1 MLNLPCL
8 ISIPPS
14 HQVLES
20 GGGTYIFCGTPSC
33 VIVAVILQRSC
44 NPLCHPCLTP
54 SHPQVLEN
62 GGRTYTFCGTPGY
75 VAPENV
81 LAHGYNFSVDW

>member
-1 MLNLPCL
+1 MGWAHALLGSRAGAYVASAPYLATSLSLLSCSVRAQPAVSLCL
-8 ISIPPS
+8 I
-14 HQVLES
+14 
-20 GGGTYIFCGTPSC
+20 
-33 VIVAVILQRSC
+33 
-44 NPLCHPCLTP
+44 PL
-54 SHPQVLEN
+54 HPQVLEN